1 MDLSSGEISALIFKR
16 VVSDDLGDFS
26 LAHRMLAVF
35 MELDGQTNLGTVARR
50 AGLNMST
57 MREIVSRLLE
67 LKLIAAVEGKVLF
80 IDKDFF
86 EFLYMQFSLAVG
98 PVAEVLIEDEVLD
111 LGYNLSQFPTQRIA
125 ELIDR
130 LSRNIRREE
139 NKNTFTKNMINKIG
153 EKGYFNT

>member
-26 LAHRMLAVF
+26 LDHRMLAVF

-67 LKLIAAVEGKVLF
+67 LKLVAPVEGKVLF

-98 PVAEVLIEDEVLD
+98 PVAEVLIEDEVQD

-130 LSRNIRREE
+130 LSRNIRRQE